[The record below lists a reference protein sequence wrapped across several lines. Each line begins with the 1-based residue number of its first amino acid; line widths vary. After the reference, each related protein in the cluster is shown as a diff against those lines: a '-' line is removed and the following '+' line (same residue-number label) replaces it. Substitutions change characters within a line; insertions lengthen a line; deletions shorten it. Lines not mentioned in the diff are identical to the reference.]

1 MSFTASTITPVVLYG
16 CFGPRLCPLSYK
28 SFPKQF
34 FPLGNIQSSLQLR
47 LERVAQVNCSGPSP
61 EVICVAAE
69 NHRFLVAEAMQSA
82 KVKGK
87 IIRSPMRRPL
97 QSWCSTIRPDSRWGL
112 N

>member
-1 MSFTASTITPVVLYG
+1 MSFTTAASTITPVVLYG

-69 NHRFLVAEAMQSA
+69 NHRF
-82 KVKGK
+82 
-87 IIRSPMRRPL
+87 
-97 QSWCSTIRPDSRWGL
+97 
-112 N
+112 